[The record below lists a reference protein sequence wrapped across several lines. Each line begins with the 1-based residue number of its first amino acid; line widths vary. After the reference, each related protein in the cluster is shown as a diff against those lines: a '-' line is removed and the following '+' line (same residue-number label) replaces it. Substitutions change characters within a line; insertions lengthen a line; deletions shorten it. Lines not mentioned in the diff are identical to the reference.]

1 MESKEFKKRILPLG
15 QNLYRFASSLLKDSH
30 EAEDVV
36 QDIFLKLWN
45 MRNRMEEIKN
55 INAFTYKMTRNI
67 CLDKLKGRR
76 MQYYDVPG
84 KGIPEPEVIDPDPQS
99 MVEMRDSAE
108 KVKDLISNLPEQQK
122 AVIHM
127 RDIDGYSYEEIS
139 EIMSMEINA
148 IRVTLSRARRS
159 VRESL
164 IKIQE
169 PWKI

>member
-1 MESKEFKKRILPLG
+1 MESKEFKKRIIPLG
-15 QNLYRFASSLLKDSH
+15 QTLYRFAAGILKDSH

-45 MRNRMEEIKN
+45 MRDRMEEINN
-55 INAFTYKMTRNI
+55 INAFAYRMTRNV
-67 CLDKLKGRR
+67 CLDKLKSRR
-76 MQYYDVPG
+76 IKYYDNAGP
-84 KGIPEPEVIDPDPQS
+84 GIPEPIVNDPDPES
-99 MVEMRDSAE
+99 LVEMRDSADQ
-108 KVKDLISNLPEQQK
+108 VRILISNLPEQQK
-122 AVIHM
+122 AIIHL

-139 EIMSMEINA
+139 EIMSMEVNT
-148 IRVTLSRARRS
+148 IRVALSRARRS

>member
-1 MESKEFKKRILPLG
+1 
-15 QNLYRFASSLLKDSH
+15 
-30 EAEDVV
+30 
-36 QDIFLKLWN
+36 
-45 MRNRMEEIKN
+45 
-55 INAFTYKMTRNI
+55 
-67 CLDKLKGRR
+67 
-76 MQYYDVPG
+76 
-84 KGIPEPEVIDPDPQS
+84 
-99 MVEMRDSAE
+99 
-108 KVKDLISNLPEQQK
+108 
-122 AVIHM
+122 M